1 MRASSWQSRVREESA
16 VNDVTLPKLIA
27 TSVVRGSQQGES
39 HGGVYTVDF
48 AKQDGVQRLDWNTAD
63 IDWEGRGADRG
74 LRGVAFDGDDIYI
87 AASDELFVYDREFS
101 RLRSFRNRYL
111 KHCHEICRKD
121 RMLFVTSTG
130 FDSLM
135 AFNLDSSRFEW
146 GFHLQ
151 RVGTRWT
158 GHTFDPQGEVGP
170 RPVNDFHINM
180 VHVDGTGIYL
190 GGLKINALLHIN
202 NQMQVSVVCD
212 LPGGTHNA
220 RPWLNG
226 VVFNDTD
233 SDSVRYVGRD
243 GVEKAFKIISYDESQ
258 LQFTGVDDLNIARQ
272 AFGRGLC
279 PVGER
284 FVAAG
289 SSPSTITLY
298 DVVANQTVGSVN
310 LSMDIRNAIHGLE
323 IWPFD

>member
-1 MRASSWQSRVREESA
+1 M
-16 VNDVTLPKLIA
+16 NDVTLPKLIA

-48 AKQDGVQRLDWNTAD
+48 ARQEGMQRLDWNTAN

-74 LRGVAFDGDDIYI
+74 LRGVAFDSDDIYV

-101 RLRSFRNRYL
+101 PLRSFRNRYL
-111 KHCHEICRKD
+111 KHCHEICRKE

-135 AFNLDSSRFEW
+135 AFNLDSDQFEW

-151 RVGTRWT
+151 RVGAEWT
-158 GHTFDPQGEVGP
+158 GHTFDPRGEAGP
-170 RPVNDFHINM
+170 RPVNEFHINM
-180 VHVDGTGIYL
+180 VHVDDTGIYL
-190 GGLKINALLHIN
+190 SGLKTNALLHIN
-202 NQMQVSVVCD
+202 NQMQVSVVCE
-212 LPGGTHNA
+212 LPGGVHNA

-226 VVFNDTD
+226 VVFNDTN
-233 SDSVRYVGRD
+233 SNCVRYVRRD
-243 GVEKAFKIISYDESQ
+243 GVEKAFKIVFYDEAQ
-258 LQFTGVDDLNIARQ
+258 LQFAGVDDTNIARQ
-272 AFGRGLC
+272 AFARGLG
-279 PVGER
+279 VVDDR
-284 FVAAG
+284 FIAVG

-298 DVVANQTVGSVN
+298 DIVTNQTVGSVN

-323 IWPFD
+323 LWPFD